1 MHDAKSDNNNTANF
15 EFRRR
20 QPDRH
25 KHVKTRRSTSFLPSE
40 RILQIRCPPQQRC
53 PSSPK
58 RQPKSD
64 KIKDSNMIAQD
75 EARRTV
81 SAGSRDGENSMR
93 REISTAKKAI
103 GSPTS
108 VQWSAHG
115 ERVACTREAH
125 SSRNVIQKRVWHG
138 RNSNSPDFMDASAA
152 RHDAKRGN
160 STQSSTR

>member
-1 MHDAKSDNNNTANF
+1 MNCLFVHLSEDD
-15 EFRRR
+15 
-20 QPDRH
+20 QM
-25 KHVKTRRSTSFLPSE
+25 TSL
-40 RILQIRCPPQQRC
+40 
-53 PSSPK
+53 K

-81 SAGSRDGENSMR
+81 SAGFPDRENSMR
-93 REISTAKKAI
+93 REILSAKKAT
-103 GSPTS
+103 GPPTS

-125 SSRNVIQKRVWHG
+125 PSRNVIQKRVWHG
-138 RNSNSPDFMDASAA
+138 RNSISPDLKDASAA
-152 RHDAKRGN
+152 RHDAKCGN